1 MVKVRYSSRAI
12 RATWAKYSYSSLD
25 LHQFIARTNQPQ
37 YMSEI
42 VEIFDGGDGSDTWV
56 VGNETGAST
65 AVGYGI
71 SDIMG
76 IYY

>member
-12 RATWAKYSYSSLD
+12 RATDARYGYSSLH

-42 VEIFDGGDGSDTWV
+42 VEMFDGGTGGDTRV
-56 VGNETGAST
+56 VGSETGAST
-65 AVGYGI
+65 TVGYGI

>member
-1 MVKVRYSSRAI
+1 M
-12 RATWAKYSYSSLD
+12 
-25 LHQFIARTNQPQ
+25 
-37 YMSEI
+37 
-42 VEIFDGGDGSDTWV
+42 GGDGSDTWV